1 MELSE
6 HPISNIQWVKVSAL
20 QANDYNPNVVVSP
33 EFKLLKFSL
42 LKQGWLQPILVC
54 KKVVN
59 SEDIPQDNGLT
70 VVAETVVYEII
81 DGFHRATLAKT
92 DKDVAAMTGGL
103 VPVCVMDLTEADRKM
118 LTIRI
123 NRAKGSHVAVK
134 MHDIIV
140 SLINDHGLSIKD
152 VCQGIGADKSEV
164 ELLLTDNVFK
174 KLDIENTPYSRA
186 WEPLSK

>member
-1 MELSE
+1 MKLTE
-6 HPISNIQWVKVSAL
+6 HPISNVQWVAVSRL
-20 QANDYNPNVVVSP
+20 QANGYNPNVVVTP

-42 LKQGWLQPILVC
+42 LKQGWIQPILVC
-54 KKVVN
+54 PVEGT
-59 SEDIPQDNGLT
+59 EDAL
-70 VVAETVVYEII
+70 EII

-92 DKDVAAMTGGL
+92 DKEVAEMTGGM
-103 VPVCVMDLTEADRKM
+103 VPVSILPLDVAERKM

-134 MHDIIV
+134 MHEIVV
-140 SLINDHGLSIKD
+140 SLINEHGKSIKE

-186 WEPLSK
+186 WEPNPR

>member
-1 MELSE
+1 MKISDHPLS
-6 HPISNIQWVKVSAL
+6 NVQWVDVARL

-54 KKVVN
+54 PVPG
-59 SEDIPQDNGLT
+59 SDTAL
-70 VVAETVVYEII
+70 EII

-92 DKDVAAMTGGL
+92 DKDVSAMTDGK
-103 VPVCVMDLTEADRKM
+103 VPVVILPLDVAERKM

-140 SLINDHGLSIKD
+140 SLINEHGMSIKD
-152 VCQGIGADKSEV
+152 VCQGIGADKPEV

-186 WEPLSK
+186 WEPNPK

>member
-1 MELSE
+1 MKLSD
-6 HPISNIQWVKVSAL
+6 HPIANIQWVEVSRL
-20 QANDYNPNVVVSP
+20 QANDYNPNVVVTP

-42 LKQGWLQPILVC
+42 LKQGWIQPILACPVPG
-54 KKVVN
+54 
-59 SEDIPQDNGLT
+59 SDTAL
-70 VVAETVVYEII
+70 EII

-92 DKDVAAMTGGL
+92 DKEVSEMAEGKVPVSILSLDVA
-103 VPVCVMDLTEADRKM
+103 ERKM

-134 MHDIIV
+134 MHDIVV

-186 WEPLSK
+186 WEPNPK